1 MESSIRLLRLPTRR
15 AALQLAGVAVLI
27 AGVVSLVVH
36 FAGTGSEKPLPLV
49 PSASEPTA
57 DQSALTPDV
66 RRVANAFVMTA
77 VARQNTGASWEL
89 LDPTYSGKSEYTK
102 ADWSKGNI
110 PVIPAGYPFRQEDV
124 KLSVKGVFPG
134 SILLD
139 VLIIPRNEARAK
151 TFDLSLKARRSGAN
165 RGWLVDYWM
174 TNYDAGVYTA
184 PK

>member
-1 MESSIRLLRLPTRR
+1 MLA
-15 AALQLAGVAVLI
+15 AALVF
-27 AGVVSLVVH
+27 LVVH
-36 FAGTGSEKPLPLV
+36 LTGTGSDKPLPAV
-49 PSASEPTA
+49 PRVTEPVA

-89 LDPTYSGKSEYTK
+89 LDPTYSGKSDFTK
-102 ADWSKGNI
+102 ATWAKGNI
-110 PVIPAGYPFRQEDV
+110 PVIPAGYPFKQEDV
-124 KLSVKGVFPG
+124 TLTVKGVYPD

-139 VLIIPRNEARAK
+139 TLIIPRNDARAK
-151 TFDLSLKARRSGAN
+151 TFDLSLKAHGSGAN

-174 TNYDAGVYTA
+174 TNHDNGVPGP